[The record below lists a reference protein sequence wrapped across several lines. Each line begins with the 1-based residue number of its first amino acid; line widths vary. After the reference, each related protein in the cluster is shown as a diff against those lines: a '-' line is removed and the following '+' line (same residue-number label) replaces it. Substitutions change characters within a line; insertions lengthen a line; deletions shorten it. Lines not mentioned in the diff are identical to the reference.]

1 MSIDPEDPQ
10 SFLNWFWSNYNKK
23 LRKKKFTQKEK
34 ELLRPIAE
42 VCAILDGNA
51 FFGMT
56 QNDAGEDTWYEQY
69 LPEAWAVWKAQGK
82 AGGWINQTS
91 WAKDLQHEND
101 GVKDA
106 YQTWRLLKILSRRT
120 I

>member
-1 MSIDPEDPQ
+1 MSIDPESPQ
-10 SFLNWFWSNYNKK
+10 SFLNWFWTNYKSHK
-23 LRKKKFTQKEK
+23 KKKFTQKEK
-34 ELLRPIAE
+34 DLLRPIAE
-42 VCAILDGNA
+42 VVAILDGNA

-56 QNDAGEDTWYEQY
+56 QTDSGEDTWYEQY
-69 LPEAWAVWKAQGK
+69 LPEAWAVYKAQGK

-91 WAKDLQHEND
+91 WGKDLQHEND

-106 YQTWRLLKILSRRT
+106 YQTWRLLKILSRKT